1 MKCLLFVHMS
11 IVAVGGGVSAPT
23 QTKFVLFAQPR
34 GGSTWFETM
43 LASVPGICAYF
54 ELLTY
59 ASWPKKLR
67 HCTAEIALEA
77 GVSQKLKSL
86 TGRAYT
92 DSNCFYITN
101 PGRKKKNATF
111 MQNWSVPEYLDHL
124 HARDPRVHC
133 CSHCD
138 ASVHSVTGA
147 TATGYKLMPNQ
158 LALHEAHS
166 PGLNMFQ
173 TMEDTS
179 TFVILFRRRPLARY
193 ISGRHVAATG
203 INRCN
208 KGCDINAL
216 RRVKVHIDTRQ
227 LLKFIAGQDKGNRA
241 MDARLHRYP
250 RLRVLNLTYEAFS
263 NSPDWCHVLE
273 FLQMPCVKHLSSP
286 LQKKSGNA
294 TLASRVSNA
303 REVRTAL
310 SKAGRL
316 DLLHDFDSAS
326 R

>member
-1 MKCLLFVHMS
+1 
-11 IVAVGGGVSAPT
+11 VSAPT
-23 QTKFVLFAQPR
+23 QTKFVLLAQPR
-34 GGSTWFETM
+34 GGSTWFRTM
-43 LASVPGICAYF
+43 LHSVPGIC
-54 ELLTY
+54 TY
-59 ASWPKKLR
+59 AEMLRSRPGSWAKKAR

-101 PGRKKKNATF
+101 PGHKENATF

-147 TATGYKLMPNQ
+147 TATGYKLFQ
-158 LALHEAHS
+158 THVTFHEAHS
-166 PGLNMFQ
+166 PGLDMFQ

-203 INRCN
+203 IHQCN
-208 KGCDINAL
+208 KGCDVNAL
-216 RRVKVHIDTRQ
+216 RRVKVHIDTRR
-227 LLKFIAGQDKGNRA
+227 LLKFIAVNDKDNRA